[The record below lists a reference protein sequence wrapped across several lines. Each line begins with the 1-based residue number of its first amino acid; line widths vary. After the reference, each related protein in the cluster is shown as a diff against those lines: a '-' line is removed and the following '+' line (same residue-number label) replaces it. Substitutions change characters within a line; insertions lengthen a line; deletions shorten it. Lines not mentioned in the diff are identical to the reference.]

1 MTASNRSAA
10 TRERSPAIACRP
22 GSSKTRSSASCS
34 GRSAD
39 ARRAT
44 DPSQPTASR
53 SCRPLERVGRAP
65 PTSGSG
71 AHLPRKERTPDRL
84 VLVRGSSDVDVVM
97 RGSQVPGIVSR
108 RRAWCTPPMS
118 APNPPPP
125 QRAAKALRPRPRAA
139 ARAPRDRRDGLD
151 VHPQRLALV
160 VFDADHVH
168 VGQPDEQRAH
178 ARSVGLHRGSG
189 GWTGVGT
196 SDSGAPAPHPR
207 TPRSA
212 NYPTR
217 KSEEPDS
224 VAPRPP
230 RHHRH
235 LRDASHA
242 DMRVR

>member
-1 MTASNRSAA
+1 MTLYLSRLRIASNPSARALRSMIDPADDNARIDAHHKLLWSVFSDGPDRRRDFLWREMRQGEFLTLSDREPVANDLFDLVEPRTFAPDLAPGDRLSFSLKVNA
-10 TRERSPAIACRP
+10 TRAK
-22 GSSKTRSSASCS
+22 SSRQ
-34 GRSAD
+34 R
-39 ARRAT
+39 
-44 DPSQPTASR
+44 
-53 SCRPLERVGRAP
+53 
-65 PTSGSG
+65 
-71 AHLPRKERTPDRL
+71 
-84 VLVRGSSDVDVVM
+84 VDVVM

-160 VFDADHVH
+160 VLDADHVH

-196 SDSGAPAPHPR
+196 SDSGAPAPHP
-207 TPRSA
+207 
-212 NYPTR
+212 
-217 KSEEPDS
+217 
-224 VAPRPP
+224 
-230 RHHRH
+230 
-235 LRDASHA
+235 
-242 DMRVR
+242 